1 MPEYRSVAE
10 QVMAAIELL
19 ETAIED
25 LRRAQREPA
34 ASVPPELRVR
44 VEWAREQLDEIAHDW
59 IWPDR

>member
-1 MPEYRSVAE
+1 MPESQWLAE
-10 QVMAAIELL
+10 QVVPAIELL

-44 VEWAREQLDEIAHDW
+44 VEWAREQLDQIAYN
-59 IWPDR
+59 

>member
-1 MPEYRSVAE
+1 MPAHRSVTE
-10 QVMAAIELL
+10 EVVEAIELL

-25 LRRAQREPA
+25 LRLARREPA

-59 IWPDR
+59 FWPDR

>member
-1 MPEYRSVAE
+1 MAEDRSVAE
-10 QVMAAIELL
+10 RVVAAIELL
-19 ETAIED
+19 ETAIAD

-59 IWPDR
+59 AWPDR